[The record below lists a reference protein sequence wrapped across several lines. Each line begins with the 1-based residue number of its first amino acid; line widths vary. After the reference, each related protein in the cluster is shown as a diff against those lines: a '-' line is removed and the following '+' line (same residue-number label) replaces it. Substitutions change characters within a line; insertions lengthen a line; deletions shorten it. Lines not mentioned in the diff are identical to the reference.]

1 MSYLNFPRLAFSGQF
16 QADVSTVNN
25 DTRHFDNDT
34 FQENFQDFQT
44 QHSYGTQ
51 YNGWWNPVG
60 TGIFR
65 LNDCK
70 ITALLGPDG
79 LATSDLALGCVLG
92 NSSDQPSGK
101 LVDLDPDW
109 QLASSIYGL
118 SVTLTDANG
127 VIVMQGDYQ
136 PNPFRDLWFT
146 RAEGLRG
153 DSAASAMFQSVLTN
167 VQWNLDAIHSP
178 FLQELKATSQEGLLS
193 IRLTTYGYQ
202 DAKDGSGFTYGKLVG
217 AIGPVYAHEP
227 RSFVLGRRFMPYVMS
242 DGVASFDSRS
252 TRKITCFSAVV
263 DQATHTVQLDLSNAL
278 STDAHFAIQ
287 DLGSRQLVVLKNP
300 DTAQD
305 AVVGPQDYVLLGA
318 LNYRQETQEVLS
330 GIQAFKISAEAAGL
344 MANHP
349 LALIAPT
356 PSGEQSCVVIREGM
370 GGLEVRA
377 EDFAFRLDPNHP
389 DGNDFESTVYAAQY
403 GTPLANPQLQV
414 VMNAPAPSEM
424 PASAPAEATPQAAM
438 STNNIPSLAIT
449 ATVKEH
455 PVLNQQGVVQIGFQ
469 GPKIMNTPRYYV
481 DGQLYTL
488 NYNFSGNQTT
498 VQQQFDNYAVLLFS
512 TFAAPETPSWEDVE
526 PILTQYA
533 NLYPVMSKGL
543 FDFSKQAVADAN
555 AHIMYF
561 VFSNMDVND
570 PDYMPVTRDM
580 SYSKRQMLIQYFANV
595 MASAPAPKDTQQ
607 RFAARCPMGFDRQ
620 PTASR

>member
-34 FQENFQDFQT
+34 FQEKFQDFQT

-79 LATSDLALGCVLG
+79 LAANDLALGCVLG

-127 VIVMQGDYQ
+127 VIVMQGNYQ

-153 DSAASAMFQSVLTN
+153 DPAASAMFQSVLTN

-178 FLQELKATSQEGLLS
+178 FLQELKAASQEGLLS

-227 RSFVLGRRFMPYVMS
+227 RSFVLGRRFMPYLMS
-242 DGVASFDSRS
+242 DGVASFDSRP
-252 TRKITCFSAVV
+252 TCRITCFSAVV

-318 LNYRQETQEVLS
+318 LNYSQDTQNILS

-344 MANHP
+344 IANHP

-356 PSGEQSCVVIREGM
+356 PSGEQSRVVIREGM

-377 EDFAFRLDPNHP
+377 EEFAFRLDPNHP
-389 DGNDFESTVYAAQY
+389 DGNHFESTVYAAQY
-403 GTPLANPQLQV
+403 GAPLANPQLQV
-414 VMNAPAPSEM
+414 IFNDKDVSEM
-424 PASAPAEATPQAAM
+424 PGSVPAETTPQAPM
-438 STNNIPSLAIT
+438 TSNNTPSAAIT
-449 ATVKEH
+449 VAVKAD
-455 PVLNQQGVVQIGFQ
+455 PVLNPQGVVQIGFQ
-469 GPKIMNTPRYYV
+469 GPKTMNTPRSYI
-481 DGQLYTL
+481 DGQIYTM
-488 NYNFSGNQTT
+488 NYNFSGKQTT
-498 VQQQFDNYAVLLFS
+498 VQQNLDNYAVLLFS
-512 TFAAPETPSWEDVE
+512 TFVAPETPSWEDVK

-580 SYSKRQMLIQYFANV
+580 SYSKRKMLIQYFANV

-607 RFAARCPMGFDRQ
+607 RFAARCSMGFDRQ
-620 PTASR
+620 PTAPR

>member
-1 MSYLNFPRLAFSGQF
+1 MSYLNFPRLTFSGQF

-34 FQENFQDFQT
+34 FEADFQKFPEKN
-44 QHSYGTQ
+44 QL
-51 YNGWWNPVG
+51 NGWWNPVG

-109 QLASSIYGL
+109 QMASSIYGL

-136 PNPFRDLWFT
+136 PNPFRDLWFS
-146 RAEGLRG
+146 RAEGLPQG
-153 DSAASAMFQSVLTN
+153 DSTASAMFQSVLTN

-178 FLQELKATSQEGLLS
+178 FLQELKASSQEGLLS

-202 DAKDGSGFTYGKLVG
+202 GAKNDSGFTYGKLVG

-252 TRKITCFSAVV
+252 TCKITCFSAVV

-278 STDAHFAIQ
+278 STNAHFAIQ

-300 DTAQD
+300 DTAQN
-305 AVVGPQDYVLLGA
+305 AIVGPQDYVLLGA
-318 LNYRQETQEVLS
+318 LNYRQDTQNIFS

-344 MANHP
+344 IANHP

-356 PSGEQSCVVIREGM
+356 PSGEQSFVTIREGM

-377 EDFAFRLDPNHP
+377 EEFTFRLDPNHP
-389 DGNDFESTVYAAQY
+389 DGNHFESTVYAAQY
-403 GTPLANPQLQV
+403 GAPLANPQLQV
-414 VMNAPAPSEM
+414 VVNAPTPSKM
-424 PASAPAEATPQAAM
+424 PASAPVETTPQAAM

-449 ATVKEH
+449 TTVKDD

-469 GPKIMNTPRYYV
+469 GPKIMNTPRDYI

-488 NYNFSGNQTT
+488 SYNFSGEQTT

-512 TFAAPETPSWEDVE
+512 TFAAPDTPSWEDVK

-543 FDFSKQAVADAN
+543 FDFSKQEVADAN